1 MKILIIDDHPFVRK
15 GLIHVLAHE
24 MGDDLTVNEADCQ
37 ADVLSHFSEQTYD
50 LVLLDVSLEGRSGL
64 DTLAWIKKEHPSVP
78 VLIVSMHPEDQYALR
93 AIRLGAAGY
102 LTKHSAPVDLIAAIT
117 QIRTT
122 GKYISPTL
130 SLLLAEEI
138 GRRTDKRS
146 SLYELLSNREM
157 EIGRLITSGS
167 TAKEIAAILNL
178 SVKTVNTYR
187 ARLLPKLSVRNNVEL
202 TAYFIE
208 NKLIS

>member
-1 MKILIIDDHPFVRK
+1 VKILIIDDHPFVRQ
-15 GLIHVLAHE
+15 GLIHVLTHE
-24 MGDDLTVNEADCQ
+24 MGDRLAVDEADCQ
-37 ADVLSHFSEQTYD
+37 SDVLKLFSAHAYD

-64 DTLAWIKKEHPSVP
+64 DILAWIKKEHPLVP
-78 VLIVSMHPEDQYALR
+78 VLIISMHPEDQYALR

-102 LTKHSAPVDLIAAIT
+102 LTKHSAPVDLIAAIS

-122 GKYISPTL
+122 GKYISPKL
-130 SLLLAEEI
+130 SLLLAEEV
-138 GRRTDKRS
+138 GRRTEKRG
-146 SLYELLSNREM
+146 SLHELLSNREM
-157 EIGRLITSGS
+157 EIGRLIASGS
-167 TAKEIAAILNL
+167 TAKEIAATLNL

-187 ARLLPKLSVRNNVEL
+187 SRLLPKLGTRNNVEL

>member
-1 MKILIIDDHPFVRK
+1 MKILIIDDHPFVRQ
-15 GLIHVLAHE
+15 GLIHVLTHE
-24 MGDDLTVNEADCQ
+24 MGDRLAVNEADRQ
-37 ADVLSHFSEQTYD
+37 SDVLKLFSAHAYD

-64 DTLAWIKKEHPSVP
+64 DILAWIKKEHPLVP
-78 VLIVSMHPEDQYALR
+78 VLIISMHPEDQYALR

-102 LTKHSAPVDLIAAIT
+102 LTKHSAPVDLIAAIS

-122 GKYISPTL
+122 GKYISPKL
-130 SLLLAEEI
+130 SLLLAEEV
-138 GRRTDKRS
+138 GRRTEKRG
-146 SLYELLSNREM
+146 SLHELLSNREM
-157 EIGRLITSGS
+157 EIGRLIASGS

-187 ARLLPKLSVRNNVEL
+187 SRLLPKLGIRNNVEL

>member
-138 GRRTDKRS
+138 GRRTDKRG

>member
-1 MKILIIDDHPFVRK
+1 VKILIVDDHPFVRK

-37 ADVLSHFSEQTYD
+37 SDVLSLFTEHTYD

-64 DTLAWIKKEHPSVP
+64 DILAWIKKEHPSVP

-102 LTKHSAPVDLIAAIT
+102 LTKHSAPVDLIAAIA
-117 QIRTT
+117 QIRIT
-122 GKYISPTL
+122 GKYISPKL

-157 EIGRLITSGS
+157 EIGRLIASGS

-202 TAYFIE
+202 SAYFIE

>member
-1 MKILIIDDHPFVRK
+1 MKILIVDDHPFVRK

-37 ADVLSHFSEQTYD
+37 SDVLTLFTGHTYD

-64 DTLAWIKKEHPSVP
+64 DILAWIKKEHPSVP

-102 LTKHSAPVDLIAAIT
+102 LTKHSAPVDLIAAIA
-117 QIRTT
+117 QIRIT
-122 GKYISPTL
+122 GKYISPKL

-157 EIGRLITSGS
+157 EIGRLIASGS

-202 TAYFIE
+202 SAYFIE

>member
-15 GLIHVLAHE
+15 GLIHVLTHD
-24 MGDDLTVNEADCQ
+24 MGDSLTVDEADCQ
-37 ADVLSHFSEQTYD
+37 PDVLSLFSTHGYD

-64 DTLAWIKKEHPSVP
+64 DILAWIKNEHPSVP
-78 VLIVSMHPEDQYALR
+78 VLIISMHPEEQYALR

-102 LTKHSAPVDLIAAIT
+102 LTKHSAPVDLIAAIS

-122 GKYISPTL
+122 GKYISPKL
-130 SLLLAEEI
+130 SILLAEEV
-138 GRRTDKRS
+138 GRRTDKRC
-146 SLYELLSNREM
+146 LLHELLSNREM
-157 EIGRLITSGS
+157 EIGRLIASGS

-187 ARLLPKLSVRNNVEL
+187 ARLLPKLGIRSNVEL
-202 TAYFIE
+202 TTYFIE